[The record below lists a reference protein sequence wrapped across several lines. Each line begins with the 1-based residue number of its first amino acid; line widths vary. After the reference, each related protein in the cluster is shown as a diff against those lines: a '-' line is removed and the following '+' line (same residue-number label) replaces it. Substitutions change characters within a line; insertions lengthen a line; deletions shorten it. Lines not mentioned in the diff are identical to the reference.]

1 MTALDAYA
9 EVMTDSLTQR
19 RKAAT
24 RTEIART
31 AAHLIAERG
40 PGAVT
45 AEEIAAGSGVSLRT
59 FYRYFRTKED
69 AVEPMMAAGG
79 ERWLTLLGDAPGDV
93 ALREALTTA
102 AVEALTPPDPTIAEN
117 MTWTRGLLRAAD
129 DDAALR
135 AIWHRLVLDFEHR
148 LIPVLR
154 ARVSRTARTTD
165 ELELRLWAAAAT
177 TANRVAVETWAAG
190 PTDATTGPGSPAD
203 LVAEAMARLTAGLA
217 HPRA

>member
-1 MTALDAYA
+1 MSCGAYA
-9 EVMTDSLTQR
+9 EGMTDSLTQR

-31 AAHLIAERG
+31 AAHLFAERG

-69 AVEPMMAAGG
+69 AVEPMMAAGA
-79 ERWLTLLGDAPGDV
+79 ERWLTLLAETPADV
-93 ALREALTTA
+93 PLAEALTSA
-102 AVEALTPPDPTIAEN
+102 AVDSLTPPDPTIAEN

-129 DDAALR
+129 DDPALR

-148 LIPVLR
+148 LVPVLR
-154 ARVSRTARTTD
+154 TRLGSPDPDDLTV
-165 ELELRLWAAAAT
+165 RLWAAAAS
-177 TANRVAVETWAAG
+177 TASRVAVEAWAAG
-190 PTDATTGPGSPAD
+190 PTDATEGPGSPSD
-203 LVAEAMARLTAGLA
+203 LVVGTMARLTAGLA
-217 HPRA
+217 EPS